1 FSKPWLLYAVAFS
14 LLLHLGIVYIPFL
27 QPIFHTVP
35 LSLRDWG
42 LMLAI
47 SALPLVFM
55 EIYKLLN
62 ALVRRIRHEPEDYFG
77 IFPE

>member
-1 FSKPWLLYAVAFS
+1 
-14 LLLHLGIVYIPFL
+14 
-27 QPIFHTVP
+27 
-35 LSLRDWG
+35 
-42 LMLAI
+42 MLAI

-55 EIYKLLN
+55 EIYKPLY

>member
-1 FSKPWLLYAVAFS
+1 MVMLTVIVLLVSPMPKLTVPVAPVKS
-14 LLLHLGIVYIPFL
+14 APLVA
-27 QPIFHTVP
+27 VP

-42 LMLAI
+42 LMLVI

-55 EIYKLLN
+55 EIYKPLY

-77 IFPE
+77 VFPE